1 MTNIYVGNL
10 PYAVQEEDLI
20 EYFKQWGPVE
30 RATLVFDRETGRPR
44 GFGFVEMDDDSAAAQ
59 AIAEAHGQEFHG
71 RPLTVNEARP
81 RGSGRTGNTSGFVS
95 RPATSPSGYSSSPAA
110 SSNSYSNQSPQ
121 AGPPASTPRPADGP
135 SSSSGG
141 GYSNQ
146 IYQ

>member
-10 PYAVQEEDLI
+10 PYSVQEDDLI
-20 EYFKQWGPVE
+20 EYFNQWGRAD

-44 GFGFVEMDDDSAAAQ
+44 GFGFVEMEDPGAAAK

-81 RGSGRTGNTSGFVS
+81 RGSGRS
-95 RPATSPSGYSSSPAA
+95 ATSNPHASSAAAPSDSHQNYGNSASTDAPRSSPSPSSEP
-110 SSNSYSNQSPQ
+110 SSN
-121 AGPPASTPRPADGP
+121 P
-135 SSSSGG
+135 SAGG